1 MNPAWRW
8 RRDSNPCTRLCRP
21 LPRLSATP
29 PCEASC
35 RCPLRADDGI
45 RTRDPHLGKVMRYQ
59 LRYVRIS
66 LWESQTLAD
75 TPTLVT
81 PGLGEKSLLTA
92 G

>member
-1 MNPAWRW
+1 
-8 RRDSNPCTRLCRP
+8 
-21 LPRLSATP
+21 
-29 PCEASC
+29 
-35 RCPLRADDGI
+35 
-45 RTRDPHLGKVMRYQ
+45 MRYQ
-59 LRYVRIS
+59 LRYVRIP